1 MGVESREEV
10 PAMVFK
16 ATEDVVRRVM
26 PLLDQL
32 AFDSLDKARLLQYLS
47 ARAWADWGVL
57 ELVSDVCAGEAKFGG
72 PERLLTFRDRATG
85 AEHQLRYPMC
95 LPVEIDELVREEY
108 RRLAVDRPL
117 TVMAEPLFRYLYQAG
132 YCDQC
137 RWRGSEHGQ
146 IHRECHFAGYP
157 VNYEFLEN
165 DE

>member
-1 MGVESREEV
+1 METEPREEV
-10 PAMVFK
+10 PEMVFK

-32 AFDSLDKARLLQYLS
+32 ASDSLDKARLLQYLS
-47 ARAWADWGVL
+47 ARAGADWGVL
-57 ELVSDVCAGEAKFGG
+57 ELVSDVEVGEAEFGG
-72 PERLLTFRDRATG
+72 TERLLTFRDRASG

-95 LPVEIDELVREEY
+95 LPEAIDDLVCEEY

-117 TVMAEPLFRYLYQAG
+117 TVMAEPLFQYLYQAG

-157 VNYEFLEN
+157 VNFEPVV
-165 DE
+165 